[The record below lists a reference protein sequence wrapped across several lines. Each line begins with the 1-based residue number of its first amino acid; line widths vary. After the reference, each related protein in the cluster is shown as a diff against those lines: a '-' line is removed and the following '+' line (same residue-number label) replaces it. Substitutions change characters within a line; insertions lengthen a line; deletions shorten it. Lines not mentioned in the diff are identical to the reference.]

1 MNAGEIEQN
10 SEQGKLL
17 QQVVLIKLRDFL
29 GPAYNDE
36 VLPLY
41 IVVMLAHGNPEKL
54 VAESLE
60 AFLGADQANTFATW
74 YDQTPFC
81 YMRAWNT
88 CIQICVSSYRSVV
101 CISIILDVSCL
112 LKPIGHAEA
121 FRSHMQG

>member
-1 MNAGEIEQN
+1 MNAGEIDQY

-60 AFLGADQANTFATW
+60 AFLGADQAVTFATW
-74 YDQTPFC
+74 
-81 YMRAWNT
+81 
-88 CIQICVSSYRSVV
+88 
-101 CISIILDVSCL
+101 
-112 LKPIGHAEA
+112 
-121 FRSHMQG
+121 

>member
-1 MNAGEIEQN
+1 MNAGEIVQH

-60 AFLGADQANTFATW
+60 AFLGADQAGTFASW
-74 YDQTPFC
+74 
-81 YMRAWNT
+81 
-88 CIQICVSSYRSVV
+88 
-101 CISIILDVSCL
+101 
-112 LKPIGHAEA
+112 
-121 FRSHMQG
+121 